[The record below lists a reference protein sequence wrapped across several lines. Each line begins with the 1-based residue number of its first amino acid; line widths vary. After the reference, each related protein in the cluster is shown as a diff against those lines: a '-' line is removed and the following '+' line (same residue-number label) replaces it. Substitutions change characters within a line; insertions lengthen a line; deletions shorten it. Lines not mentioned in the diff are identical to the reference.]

1 MQYDGMSC
9 IQAALIGG
17 GIEVGGGSPFKPEIP
32 PIKLLVG
39 DLGAG
44 ARKTY
49 YVERSMS
56 IRFWRE
62 MLSIE

>member
-1 MQYDGMSC
+1 MSC

-17 GIEVGGGSPFKPEIP
+17 GLRLGGGGSPFKPEIP